1 MTNLDGVFR
10 REWGPAVAAL
20 ARWSGDFTVAE
31 DAVQEAFAEALRA
44 WPRDGVPDNAGGWI
58 VAVARNRALD
68 RLRRESVRPGKE
80 LAAVVDDIR
89 ARTDRVDVHPVR
101 DDELRMIF
109 TCAHP
114 ALDPTSQLALTLRLI
129 SGLTV
134 AEIARALLQSEAAVG
149 QRITRA
155 KNKIRHANIPL
166 RVPPAELLPER
177 TPHVLACIYSVFTE
191 GYWSTAGPSAI
202 RDELCDE
209 GVRLAGE
216 LCSLMPDE
224 RDAHALAALVLLHD
238 SRRQTRVDADG
249 ALVPLDEQDRSR
261 WDRGRITRGLDRLQL
276 AAGARGPYLP
286 QAVIAALHAT
296 APSWQ
301 ETDWAAICVAYDR
314 LIEHTHSPVARA
326 NRALAIGFRD
336 GFTAGLAALD
346 EVADDPRLARSNTV
360 ASIRADLLRRAGRR
374 DEALRWYRVAL
385 DRNGS
390 GPAREFLRRRV
401 AECAGHRLMGHGSPV
416 VLLRRRRSPSGRI
429 PSTTRGRACR
439 TRGPCPRPRDRR
451 QTELTAESSRLLVFF
466 ARMAVRDGCPFGV
479 FRFEACTPL
488 PTLRAGLPLLRRFVM
503 RFANRNCLRPKIAL
517 REARYRPIRLS
528 GITTEVDLY
537 LVPVCDRARRIAGC
551 DLRHANDVALISG
564 NSVSDDSCH
573 HRCQACLTQ

>member
-20 ARWSGDFTVAE
+20 ARWSGDITIAE
-31 DAVQEAFAEALRA
+31 DAVQEAFTQALDT
-44 WPRDGVPDNAGGWI
+44 WPRDGVPQNAGGWI
-58 VAVARNRALD
+58 VTVARNRALD
-68 RLRRESVRPGKE
+68 RLRRESSRPGKE

-89 ARTDRVDVHPVR
+89 ARTDHADVHPVR
-101 DDELRMIF
+101 DDELRMMF

-177 TPHVLACIYSVFTE
+177 TPNVLACIYSVFTE

-249 ALVPLDEQDRSR
+249 ALVPLDEQDRNR
-261 WDRGRITRGLDRLQL
+261 WDRNRIARGLDQLAL
-276 AAGARGPYLP
+276 AAGAAGPYLP

-296 APSWQ
+296 APSWEQ
-301 ETDWAAICVAYDR
+301 TDWTAICMAYDR
-314 LIEHTHSPVARA
+314 LVQITGSPVAMA

-336 GFTAGLAALD
+336 GFPAGLAALD

-360 ASIRADLLRRAGRR
+360 ASIRADLLRRAGLR
-374 DEALRWYRVAL
+374 DEALEWYRIAL
-385 DRNGS
+385 ERNGS
-390 GPAREFLRRRV
+390 GTAREFLLRRV
-401 AECAGHRLMGHGSPV
+401 AECAG
-416 VLLRRRRSPSGRI
+416 
-429 PSTTRGRACR
+429 
-439 TRGPCPRPRDRR
+439 RD
-451 QTELTAESSRLLVFF
+451 
-466 ARMAVRDGCPFGV
+466 
-479 FRFEACTPL
+479 
-488 PTLRAGLPLLRRFVM
+488 
-503 RFANRNCLRPKIAL
+503 
-517 REARYRPIRLS
+517 
-528 GITTEVDLY
+528 
-537 LVPVCDRARRIAGC
+537 
-551 DLRHANDVALISG
+551 
-564 NSVSDDSCH
+564 
-573 HRCQACLTQ
+573 

>member
-31 DAVQEAFAEALRA
+31 DAVQEAFTEALRA
-44 WPRDGVPDNAGGWI
+44 WPRDGVPHNAGGWI

-89 ARTDRVDVHPVR
+89 ARTDRVDVHPIR
-101 DDELRMIF
+101 DDELRMMF

-114 ALDPTSQLALTLRLI
+114 ALDPASQLALTLRLI
-129 SGLTV
+129 SGLNV
-134 AEIARALLQSEAAVG
+134 AEIARALLQTEAAVG

-209 GVRLAGE
+209 GVRLAAE

-224 RDAHALAALVLLHD
+224 RDAQALAALVLLHD
-238 SRRQTRVDADG
+238 SRRTTRVDADG
-249 ALVPLDEQDRSR
+249 ALVPLDEQDRDR
-261 WDRGRITRGLDRLQL
+261 WDRGRIARGLDRLRL
-276 AAGARGPYLP
+276 AAGATGPYLP

-301 ETDWAAICVAYDR
+301 QTDWSAICVAYDR
-314 LIEHTHSPVARA
+314 LIKVTDSPVARA

-374 DEALRWYRVAL
+374 NEALGWYRIAL

-401 AECAGHRLMGHGSPV
+401 AECAGHR
-416 VLLRRRRSPSGRI
+416 
-429 PSTTRGRACR
+429 
-439 TRGPCPRPRDRR
+439 
-451 QTELTAESSRLLVFF
+451 
-466 ARMAVRDGCPFGV
+466 
-479 FRFEACTPL
+479 
-488 PTLRAGLPLLRRFVM
+488 
-503 RFANRNCLRPKIAL
+503 
-517 REARYRPIRLS
+517 
-528 GITTEVDLY
+528 
-537 LVPVCDRARRIAGC
+537 
-551 DLRHANDVALISG
+551 
-564 NSVSDDSCH
+564 
-573 HRCQACLTQ
+573 

>member
-1 MTNLDGVFR
+1 LRT
-10 REWGPAVAAL
+10 
-20 ARWSGDFTVAE
+20 WS
-31 DAVQEAFAEALRA
+31 
-44 WPRDGVPDNAGGWI
+44 RDGVPENAGGWI
-58 VAVARNRALD
+58 LTVARNRALD

-89 ARTDRVDVHPVR
+89 ARTERVDVHPVR
-101 DDELRMIF
+101 DDELRMMF

-134 AEIARALLQSEAAVG
+134 AEIARALLQTESAVG

-166 RVPPAELLPER
+166 RVPPTELLPER

-209 GVRLAGE
+209 GARLAGE
-216 LCSLMPDE
+216 LCSLMPGE
-224 RDAHALAALVLLHD
+224 RDAQALTALVLLHD

-261 WDRGRITRGLDRLQL
+261 WDRGQIARGLDRLRS
-276 AAGARGPYLP
+276 AAGATGPYLP

-296 APSWQ
+296 APSWN
-301 ETDWAAICVAYDR
+301 ETDWQAICLAYDR
-314 LIEHTHSPVARA
+314 LIEINDSPVARA

-360 ASIRADLLRRAGRR
+360 ASIRADMLRRAGRR
-374 DEALRWYRVAL
+374 DEALGWYRIAL

-390 GPAREFLRRRV
+390 GPAREFLRRRL
-401 AECAGHRLMGHGSPV
+401 AECGQHWHGGHQGL
-416 VLLRRRRSPSGRI
+416 
-429 PSTTRGRACR
+429 
-439 TRGPCPRPRDRR
+439 
-451 QTELTAESSRLLVFF
+451 Q
-466 ARMAVRDGCPFGV
+466 
-479 FRFEACTPL
+479 L
-488 PTLRAGLPLLRRFVM
+488 P
-503 RFANRNCLRPKIAL
+503 
-517 REARYRPIRLS
+517 
-528 GITTEVDLY
+528 D
-537 LVPVCDRARRIAGC
+537 
-551 DLRHANDVALISG
+551 
-564 NSVSDDSCH
+564 
-573 HRCQACLTQ
+573 

>member
-20 ARWSGDFTVAE
+20 ARWSGDLTVAE
-31 DAVQEAFAEALRA
+31 DAVQEAFAEALRT
-44 WPRDGVPDNAGGWI
+44 WPGDGVPNNPGGWI

-89 ARTDRVDVHPVR
+89 VRTDRTDVHPVR
-101 DDELRMIF
+101 DDELRMMF

-114 ALDPTSQLALTLRLI
+114 AIDPPSQLALTLRLI

-134 AEIARALLQSEAAVG
+134 TEIARALMQSEVAVG

-166 RVPPAELLPER
+166 RVPPAELLSER

-209 GVRLAGE
+209 GVRLASE
-216 LCSLMPDE
+216 MCSLMPGE
-224 RDAHALAALVLLHD
+224 RDAQALAALVLLQD
-238 SRRQTRVDADG
+238 SRRATRVDADG
-249 ALVPLDEQDRSR
+249 ALVPLDEQDRAR
-261 WDRGRITRGLDRLQL
+261 WDRGRITRGLERLKL
-276 AAGARGPYLP
+276 AAGATGPYLP

-296 APSWQ
+296 APTWH
-301 ETDWAAICVAYDR
+301 ETDWATICRAYDR
-314 LIEHTHSPVARA
+314 LIEIADSPVARA

-336 GFTAGLAALD
+336 GFTAGLAVLD
-346 EVADDPRLARSNTV
+346 EVADDPRLARTNTV

-374 DEALRWYRVAL
+374 DEALQWYRIAL

-390 GPAREFLRRRV
+390 DPAREFLRRRV
-401 AECAGHRLMGHGSPV
+401 AECEGS
-416 VLLRRRRSPSGRI
+416 G
-429 PSTTRGRACR
+429 
-439 TRGPCPRPRDRR
+439 
-451 QTELTAESSRLLVFF
+451 
-466 ARMAVRDGCPFGV
+466 
-479 FRFEACTPL
+479 
-488 PTLRAGLPLLRRFVM
+488 
-503 RFANRNCLRPKIAL
+503 
-517 REARYRPIRLS
+517 
-528 GITTEVDLY
+528 
-537 LVPVCDRARRIAGC
+537 
-551 DLRHANDVALISG
+551 
-564 NSVSDDSCH
+564 
-573 HRCQACLTQ
+573 